1 MESWKG
7 KSVDKNCHDFED
19 SYKMNLQNHFVL
31 TRWHPLNTEPMK
43 TSIPPLVGA
52 GSAAPAHKP
61 LHGWPVLRL
70 GFRPFYLVAAVL
82 ACLAVPLWVA
92 VMLGAITLNMAV
104 QPMLWHAHE
113 MLLGFATGVIV
124 GFLLTAVKAWT
135 GLQTPRGAAL
145 GALVL
150 LWIAAR
156 IAAWVA
162 PYPVYAALDVVLLPI
177 VAVIM
182 LRVLLRGGNKRNL
195 PLVGILFALSLA
207 NLLFH
212 LSVIGWV
219 AIAPTSALYAALG
232 LIVMVECVMAGR
244 VIPAFTMSVNP
255 GVKITVPQWLERSAL
270 ASTAVGLALWV
281 FAPAGWATF
290 AALAA
295 AAALQLARMLHWQS
309 LVTRTRPILW
319 ILHLSYAWIP
329 VGLALLALAQPGWVA
344 VSLGVHALAVGATGG
359 LIIGMVTRTARGH
372 TGRPLQA
379 SRAEVLAYVLVMAA
393 AVLRVLVPLVA
404 PQWYSHALV
413 CAAAAW
419 TIAFVIYLVMYVPW
433 LTSTRLDGK
442 DG

>member
-1 MESWKG
+1 
-7 KSVDKNCHDFED
+7 
-19 SYKMNLQNHFVL
+19 
-31 TRWHPLNTEPMK
+31 MK
-43 TSIPPLVGA
+43 TTIPPLVGA
-52 GSAAPAHKP
+52 GAAAPAKKA
-61 LHGWPVLRL
+61 LYGWPVLRL
-70 GFRPFYLVAAVL
+70 GFRPFYLAAAAL
-82 ACLAVPLWVA
+82 ACLAVPLWIA
-92 VMLGAITLNMAV
+92 AMLGAITLDLSVA
-104 QPMLWHAHE
+104 PMLWHAHE

-156 IAAWVA
+156 LAAWVA
-162 PYPVYAALDVVLLPI
+162 PYPVYAALDVVLLPA
-177 VAVIM
+177 VAVI
-182 LRVLLRGGNKRNL
+182 LLRTLLRAGNKRNL
-195 PLVGILFALSLA
+195 PLVGILLLLSLA
-207 NLLFH
+207 NLCFH
-212 LSVIGWV
+212 LSVMGWV

-232 LIVMVECVMAGR
+232 LIVLVECVMAGR

-255 GVKITVPQWLERSAL
+255 GLKIAVPTWLERSAL
-270 ASTAVGLALWV
+270 ASTAIALALWV
-281 FAPAGWATF
+281 FAPAGWLGF
-290 AALAA
+290 AALAIA
-295 AAALQLARMLHWQS
+295 ALLQLARMLHWQS

-319 ILHLSYAWIP
+319 VLHLAYAWIP
-329 VGLALLALAQPGWVA
+329 VGLALLALAQLGWMA
-344 VSLGVHALAVGATGG
+344 ASIGVHALAVGATGG
-359 LIIGMVTRTARGH
+359 LIIGMLTRTARGH

-404 PQWYSHALV
+404 PQWYTHALV

-419 TIAFVIYLVMYVPW
+419 TVAFVIYLVMYVPW

>member
-1 MESWKG
+1 M
-7 KSVDKNCHDFED
+7 H
-19 SYKMNLQNHFVL
+19 LITTARRAQVL
-31 TRWHPLNTEPMK
+31 AALLNMK
-43 TSIPPLVGA
+43 TTIPPLVGA
-52 GSAAPAHKP
+52 STVAPAIKA
-61 LHGWPVLRL
+61 LQGWPVLRL
-70 GFRPFYLVAAVL
+70 GFRPFYIVAAAL

-92 VMLGAITLNMAV
+92 AMLGAVNLNLAV

-162 PYPVYAALDVVLLPI
+162 PYPVYAVLDVVLLPA
-177 VAVIM
+177 VAVI
-182 LRVLLRGGNKRNL
+182 LLRILLRAGNKRNL
-195 PLVGILFALSLA
+195 PLVGILLLLSLA
-207 NLLFH
+207 NVCFH
-212 LSVIGWV
+212 LSVMGWV
-219 AIAPTSALYAALG
+219 SIAPTSALYAALG
-232 LIVMVECVMAGR
+232 LIVLVECVMAGR

-255 GVKITVPQWLERSAL
+255 GLKIAVPQWLERAAL
-270 ASTAVGLALWV
+270 ASTAFALALWV
-281 FAPAGWATF
+281 FAPAGWLGF
-290 AALAA
+290 AALSV

-309 LVTRTRPILW
+309 LVARTRPILW
-319 ILHLSYAWIP
+319 ILHLAYAWIP
-329 VGLALLALAQPGWVA
+329 VGLFLLALAQPGWIG
-344 VSLGVHALAVGATGG
+344 VSIGVHALAVGATGG

-393 AVLRVLVPLVA
+393 ALLRVLVPLVA
-404 PQWYSHALV
+404 PQWYTHALA

-419 TIAFVIYLVMYVPW
+419 TAAFVIYLVMYVPW
-433 LTSTRLDGK
+433 LTRTRLDGK